1 MTFYKKKLSLNSLSD
16 IFLYY
21 INNNQQLI
29 IKLIIKKRIMPNALS
44 FRRRINKSEGELNLY
59 YYM

>member
-1 MTFYKKKLSLNSLSD
+1 
-16 IFLYY
+16 
-21 INNNQQLI
+21 
-29 IKLIIKKRIMPNALS
+29 MPNALF